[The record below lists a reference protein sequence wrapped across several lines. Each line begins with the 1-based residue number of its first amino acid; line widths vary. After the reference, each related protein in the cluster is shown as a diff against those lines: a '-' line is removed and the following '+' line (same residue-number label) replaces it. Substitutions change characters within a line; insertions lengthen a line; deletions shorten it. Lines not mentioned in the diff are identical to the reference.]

1 MVVEAFKRYEWFTP
15 WHLTGEDVL
24 HAWQQQ
30 PDALHACLAAK
41 QTDFVAVPQTML
53 PSDEAY
59 EAFIYRTHTV
69 PTRNNTHDFFNGL
82 CWLRFP
88 QTKQHL
94 NRLQAQA
101 IQKQKVTAQRGAL
114 RDALTLFDENAAV
127 LCAPTVL
134 WQALQA
140 QDWQALFVTHR
151 HAWQEARLTL
161 FGHALLEK
169 LLHPYKAITAH
180 VLCAAVPADV
190 QAAGDL
196 ALDAWLSQQLHADV
210 MQRKPFLPLPVLGI
224 PGWWAANEDAGFY
237 DDKQVFRPQK
247 NKAIEKNK
255 NALTIFVLRPTSW
268 PVQRNP

>member
-41 QTDFVAVPQTML
+41 QTDFMAVPQTML

-101 IQKQKVTAQRGAL
+101 IQTQGVTAQRGAL
-114 RDALTLFDENAAV
+114 RDALTLFDENAAL
-127 LCAPTVL
+127 LCAPNVL

-151 HAWQEARLTL
+151 QSWEEVQLTL

-169 LLHPYKAITAH
+169 LIKPYKGITAH
-180 VLCAAVPADV
+180 VLCVPV
-190 QAAGDL
+190 PLGIQAAGDA
-196 ALDAWLSQQLHADV
+196 ALDSWLSQQIHAHE
-210 MQRKPFLPLPVLGI
+210 MQHKPFLPLPVLGV
-224 PGWWAANEDAGFY
+224 PGWWPPNEVLGFY
-237 DDKQVFRPQK
+237 EDTQVFRPQK
-247 NKAIEKNK
+247 K
-255 NALTIFVLRPTSW
+255 
-268 PVQRNP
+268 QGY